1 MALVSKAQY
10 SSTSPSLSTDGEYEV
25 LQVDR
30 SGSLCVTTR
39 PPWPETP
46 VNVAGAAS
54 TTGLIGTVANAAK
67 IYVAC
72 DCASFPVNYIDW
84 VIDSDQQFTY
94 QFYRANSNVLSATI
108 TLTDA
113 TAVDNTDTFVLNGIT
128 FTAVTSG
135 AVAASHEFNL
145 GASNAACA
153 VNLAAL
159 LDSANGVPGIAS
171 ATITSPTTTDVIT
184 LACDTATTLQFAQG
198 LSASDEITYADTT
211 LTGLYTKDAVS
222 SNTAATTTN
231 AGWVIP
237 QTMNGW
243 KWGYVCLTNTSGS
256 AAATFVVNTVRY

>member
-1 MALVSKAQY
+1 MAIVGKGQY
-10 SSTSPSLSTDGEYEV
+10 SSPSPSFSTDGEYGI
-25 LQVDR
+25 LQIDR

-72 DCASFPVNYIDW
+72 DCSDFPVNYIDW

-108 TLTDA
+108 TLTDD
-113 TAVDNTDTFVLNGIT
+113 TAVDNGDTFVLNGLT
-128 FTAVTSG
+128 FTAKTSG
-135 AVAASHEFNL
+135 AVAADHEYNL
-145 GASNAACA
+145 GANNAAAA

-159 LDSANGVPGIAS
+159 LVSANGVPGLS
-171 ATITSPTTTDVIT
+171 GATITSPTTTDVIT
-184 LACDTATTLQFAQG
+184 LACDEATTLQFGQG
-198 LSASDEITYADTT
+198 TSASNEIAYADTT
-211 LTGLYTKDAVS
+211 LASLYTKDAVS
-222 SNTAATTTN
+222 SNTAATTTT
-231 AGWVIP
+231 AGLVIP